1 MTKEFFVSE
10 QVIQKIQKFDSII
23 FDCDGVLVDIR
34 NSYDEA
40 INKTI
45 SAIMKEL
52 FDDDVGY
59 VVTSKIHFDLKAVGG
74 FNDEVAVVYAVVM
87 TLIASKK
94 SNIPFEKLILDVISN
109 ANESG
114 INSID
119 TYFKTQN
126 IELTEVKSKLDY
138 ENSRKESYIHKIF
151 NQLFYGPTLYE
162 EIFNEKSK
170 FSQEPLID
178 LDEIMLDENLMSK
191 LKIRFGEKITT
202 VTGRGKFA
210 FSYSMKN
217 FLNDFDTQN
226 SVFLEDRPLELAKPN
241 PKSLI
246 ESISAIDSK
255 CSLYIGD
262 SMEDLLMVEK
272 CKDEGEIVV
281 VYGAS
286 GKGQSLIQMS
296 GITKDMVS
304 GVVDKSKMKQ
314 GKYTPGS
321 HIQIYPTEYIY
332 ETNANVILL
341 CAWNIVNEIV
351 SQEKRFIEEGGKFII
366 PFPEPHFY
374 KKIIGK

>member
-10 QVIQKIQKFDSII
+10 QIIQKIQKFDSII

-52 FDDDVGY
+52 FDDDIGY

-191 LKIRFGEKITT
+191 LKIRFDKKITT

-226 SVFLEDRPLELAKPN
+226 SVFLEDRPLEMAKPN

-272 CKDEGEIVV
+272 CKESGHDVSFCGIFGSSDEPELK
-281 VYGAS
+281 YELFQKNNAS
-286 GKGQSLIQMS
+286 IILESIQELP
-296 GITKDMVS
+296 KALNLV
-304 GVVDKSKMKQ
+304 
-314 GKYTPGS
+314 
-321 HIQIYPTEYIY
+321 
-332 ETNANVILL
+332 
-341 CAWNIVNEIV
+341 
-351 SQEKRFIEEGGKFII
+351 
-366 PFPEPHFY
+366 
-374 KKIIGK
+374 